1 MATAYAAGASHLP
14 FGVLRGYA
22 GSELAERTRVA
33 WITCPFTGES
43 LAAVPAIRPDVGVVH
58 AQRADEAGNVQL
70 WGIVGVQKEAVL
82 AADRSLVTVEEIVP
96 ELEPLPGAVVLPTWA
111 VTAVAHVPGGARP
124 SYAQGYYD
132 RDNAFYVA
140 WDPISRD
147 RSRFLEWMRAN
158 VVEAA

>member
-1 MATAYAAGASHLP
+1 
-14 FGVLRGYA
+14 
-22 GSELAERTRVA
+22 
-33 WITCPFTGES
+33 
-43 LAAVPAIRPDVGVVH
+43 
-58 AQRADEAGNVQL
+58 
-70 WGIVGVQKEAVL
+70 
-82 AADRSLVTVEEIVP
+82 
-96 ELEPLPGAVVLPTWA
+96 
-111 VTAVAHVPGGARP
+111 VPGGARP

>member
-1 MATAYAAGASHLP
+1 
-14 FGVLRGYA
+14 
-22 GSELAERTRVA
+22 
-33 WITCPFTGES
+33 
-43 LAAVPAIRPDVGVVH
+43 
-58 AQRADEAGNVQL
+58 
-70 WGIVGVQKEAVL
+70 
-82 AADRSLVTVEEIVP
+82 VTVEEIVP

>member
-1 MATAYAAGASHLP
+1 
-14 FGVLRGYA
+14 
-22 GSELAERTRVA
+22 
-33 WITCPFTGES
+33 
-43 LAAVPAIRPDVGVVH
+43 
-58 AQRADEAGNVQL
+58 
-70 WGIVGVQKEAVL
+70 
-82 AADRSLVTVEEIVP
+82 VTVEEIVP

-132 RDNAFYVA
+132 RDNAFYLA

-147 RSRFLEWMRAN
+147 RDHFLEWMRAN